1 MNTLP
6 RRLLGTSP
14 IEVPVVGLGCN
25 NFGRRLSAE
34 ASSRVVHAAL
44 DDGVF
49 FFDTADVY
57 GDGASEEQLGR
68 ALRGRRDGAVIATKF
83 GWSMHGSQGPRG
95 SARWIAQA
103 VDDSLRRLDT
113 DRIDL
118 YQHHVP
124 DPETPLEETLGAL
137 NDLVVAGKVGAIG
150 CSNYSGEQIEQAD
163 SISARNGWARYVTA
177 QNHYSLLERRQVE
190 DSVTPECRR
199 LGLGILPYF
208 PLANGLLTGKYRR
221 GAPPPEGSRL
231 AGNPQRAG
239 ELMTESTFDVIEAL
253 DSFAHAR
260 GITLLDVAIGGLAA
274 QPQVASVIA
283 GATTVGQVRANAAAG
298 RWAPAAAD
306 LDEIDRITR
315 RQPVG

>member
-1 MNTLP
+1 
-6 RRLLGTSP
+6 
-14 IEVPVVGLGCN
+14 
-25 NFGRRLSAE
+25 
-34 ASSRVVHAAL
+34 
-44 DDGVF
+44 
-49 FFDTADVY
+49 
-57 GDGASEEQLGR
+57 
-68 ALRGRRDGAVIATKF
+68 
-83 GWSMHGSQGPRG
+83 MHGSQGPRG

-190 DSVTPECRR
+190 ESVTPACRR

-298 RWAPAAAD
+298 RWAPTAED

-315 RQPVG
+315 RQPVA